1 MTRLA
6 LPAAARR
13 AIVAHARRASP
24 RECCG
29 FLIGA
34 GGHVHFTVPMRNVAR
49 GRTRYRVDPAAHI
62 RLLRVVRAFFPP
74 LAIIGVYHSHPE
86 GDARP
91 SPADVAQAYD
101 ATWWYLIIG
110 LRSRR
115 AALKAYRIAGDR
127 AREIAVRIAPV

>member
-1 MTRLA
+1 MTPLA

-13 AIVAHARRASP
+13 AILAHARRAHP

-34 GGHVHFTVPMRNVAR
+34 GRRVHFTVPMRNVAR
-49 GRTRYRVDPAAHI
+49 GRTRYRIDPAAHI
-62 RLLRVVRAFFPP
+62 RLLRVLRAFFPP
-74 LAIIGVYHSHPE
+74 MGILGVYHSHPE

-91 SPADVAQAYD
+91 SPTDVAQAAY
-101 ATWWYLIIG
+101 ASWWYLIVG

-115 AALKAYRIAGDR
+115 PTLKGFRIDGGQVREIVLRIAD
-127 AREIAVRIAPV
+127 V